1 MRHSPHLRLLVAA
14 IPLLLGVLPR
24 QSVSAKQAPPPG
36 RGASELIAVVD
47 GIPITNLEW
56 DRLADPYF
64 AEIEA
69 RAGRKLTDEEKG
81 LLRKNVLNELVRER
95 LWVADAKRRG
105 FTATEAELDARLQR
119 NDYFKTKGK
128 FDPAK
133 FREFKFSPASNYRQ
147 IVGQVQNAVL
157 LDKYVAWMKA
167 RYAVPEAELR
177 KEFVKR
183 TAQASIRYLWLT
195 PDVVSLEAQA
205 TVEQMRAYY
214 DGHADEFKG
223 AEEARLTYIR
233 VPIETTGLTSDTLR
247 AIARARALGAAKGLL
262 ASVKAARSA
271 DAAARE
277 FGGVKDTGLFRVG
290 EPIRGLGRSDALTN
304 AIRAAQP
311 KQWLPEPIGVG
322 PDYVVARL
330 EEHHEPAVRPFR
342 EAVGLAKRR
351 ADGLLREAQ
360 LDSLARL
367 DYASRPDRYRVPL
380 LRASVIARATD
391 SFLDSRPASDHDI
404 ARALERIRR
413 SSGIPDTAHAWA
425 DSVLKTLPDLVRKER
440 RLDLAFKAM
449 GEASARLKRGERPE
463 EVARRFGATL
473 DQVSIYQGQPPEAPS
488 LVEGGLLD
496 SLYKKSPGTL
506 VGPRVLRDSVFVVRV
521 TDVDAKFLPAYEAVR
536 GIARAEAEL
545 MRRTETEKEAEGYF
559 ESHRER
565 YRTPQRWAFDYVL
578 FRKSKPDSVPVPED
592 SIRAYYDQHPLEF
605 TVPAR
610 AHARHILIAYRP
622 GDGPGARGAAR
633 KKALD
638 LLKRVKDGEDF
649 GALAREYSDDRD
661 TAAKGG
667 DLGEITRG
675 EVAKEFG
682 DFVFAL
688 KPGQTGE
695 LLESKYGFHIIRLEG
710 MTPQRLRTLEE
721 CRAEI
726 HGVLGEGVAD
736 SLARGEAA
744 AFSAA
749 ASKPEA
755 RFEELAKPYGGA
767 STSGP
772 LARLEPIP
780 GLGPL
785 PAIESVIGS
794 LPEGGVS
801 HPIAVEAGYV
811 VARLT
816 SSVAPRPAA
825 FREVKEGVLRDMQ
838 TERKRA
844 LADSIDAALAQ
855 GLRSGKDLETLALPL
870 GGLRVSRFF
879 PRHGPIPDLA
889 RDSLLSR
896 DSTLYDEIFWSRS
909 GNVLKPRTGSLGRLY
924 AVVDSLIAPSPK
936 QYAEHREE
944 LREELFEQR
953 SAAWTDRLRAQ
964 GKIQIYRKDLK
975 LE

>member
-1 MRHSPHLRLLVAA
+1 
-14 IPLLLGVLPR
+14 
-24 QSVSAKQAPPPG
+24 
-36 RGASELIAVVD
+36 
-47 GIPITNLEW
+47 
-56 DRLADPYF
+56 
-64 AEIEA
+64 
-69 RAGRKLTDEEKG
+69 
-81 LLRKNVLNELVRER
+81 
-95 LWVADAKRRG
+95 
-105 FTATEAELDARLQR
+105 
-119 NDYFKTKGK
+119 
-128 FDPAK
+128 
-133 FREFKFSPASNYRQ
+133 
-147 IVGQVQNAVL
+147 
-157 LDKYVAWMKA
+157 
-167 RYAVPEAELR
+167 
-177 KEFVKR
+177 
-183 TAQASIRYLWLT
+183 
-195 PDVVSLEAQA
+195 
-205 TVEQMRAYY
+205 
-214 DGHADEFKG
+214 
-223 AEEARLTYIR
+223 
-233 VPIETTGLTSDTLR
+233 
-247 AIARARALGAAKGLL
+247 
-262 ASVKAARSA
+262 
-271 DAAARE
+271 
-277 FGGVKDTGLFRVG
+277 
-290 EPIRGLGRSDALTN
+290 
-304 AIRAAQP
+304 
-311 KQWLPEPIGVG
+311 
-322 PDYVVARL
+322 
-330 EEHHEPAVRPFR
+330 
-342 EAVGLAKRR
+342 
-351 ADGLLREAQ
+351 
-360 LDSLARL
+360 
-367 DYASRPDRYRVPL
+367 
-380 LRASVIARATD
+380 
-391 SFLDSRPASDHDI
+391 LDSRPASDHDI

-772 LARLEPIP
+772 L
-780 GLGPL
+780 
-785 PAIESVIGS
+785 
-794 LPEGGVS
+794 
-801 HPIAVEAGYV
+801 
-811 VARLT
+811 
-816 SSVAPRPAA
+816 
-825 FREVKEGVLRDMQ
+825 
-838 TERKRA
+838 
-844 LADSIDAALAQ
+844 
-855 GLRSGKDLETLALPL
+855 
-870 GGLRVSRFF
+870 
-879 PRHGPIPDLA
+879 
-889 RDSLLSR
+889 
-896 DSTLYDEIFWSRS
+896 
-909 GNVLKPRTGSLGRLY
+909 
-924 AVVDSLIAPSPK
+924 
-936 QYAEHREE
+936 
-944 LREELFEQR
+944 
-953 SAAWTDRLRAQ
+953 
-964 GKIQIYRKDLK
+964 
-975 LE
+975 